1 MRLLRIILFSSVLA
15 PACLQHI
22 SQLKEH
28 GQPLFPDLNRTQML
42 VFVELQP
49 FPPHKAS
56 ARRWAEMKIST
67 QLSSGRHSFLRK
79 NDVKIFTHTFW
90 QSILLLFHIPPKK
103 RSSKV

>member
-28 GQPLFPDLNRTQML
+28 GQPPFPDLNRTQMVVL
-42 VFVELQP
+42 VELQP
-49 FPPHKAS
+49 FLPHKAS

-67 QLSSGRHSFLRK
+67 QLSLGRYLFLRK
-79 NDVKIFTHTFW
+79 NDVTIFTYTF
-90 QSILLLFHIPPKK
+90 
-103 RSSKV
+103 